1 MHIEVLVCNFMQCIV
16 MLQLD
21 GRTDNEI
28 KNYWNTRLKRRQRA
42 GLPPY
47 PVEVERELG
56 LSRKMNQQIATFSDN
71 RNTSFNG
78 ANSQFLLQPS
88 PLNFSNAQTNGIGA
102 NPLLNQNFQSYPNF
116 ANQMQTDLPML
127 SFANNGQNTNAF
139 RSQMNYGL
147 TNYGA
152 NSTAMMPPYQPI
164 KSEMPSSQMYLE
176 QTQVG
181 TGAVHRA
188 SSNSMGANVYDAQS
202 GLGLQNMQRNPSLPN
217 LPQLIPAETTN
228 WGNSNPAN
236 IGGNSGGMNRQGE
249 LVNKWVGQ
257 DCTNGASYFIIIEL
271 L

>member
-1 MHIEVLVCNFMQCIV
+1 
-16 MLQLD
+16 MLQLN

-56 LSRKMNQQIATFSDN
+56 ISRKINQQIATFSDN
-71 RNTSFNG
+71 RNTNFNG

-102 NPLLNQNFQSYPNF
+102 NPLLNQNFHSYPNF
-116 ANQMQTDLPML
+116 TNQIQTELPML
-127 SFANNGQNTNAF
+127 SFANNGQNANAF

-147 TNYGA
+147 TNFSA
-152 NSTAMMPPYQPI
+152 NSSSMMPPYQPI
-164 KSEMPSSQMYLE
+164 KSEMPSSQMYIE

-181 TGAVHRA
+181 TGQVPRG
-188 SSNSMGANVYDAQS
+188 NSTSTGATVFDAQS
-202 GLGLQNMQRNPSLPN
+202 GLGMQNMQRIPSLPN

-228 WGNSNPAN
+228 WGNVNPAN
-236 IGGNSGGMNRQGE
+236 IGGNNNGGMNRQGG
-249 LVNKWVGQ
+249 LSNKWIGP
-257 DCTNGASYFIIIEL
+257 DCTNGVS
-271 L
+271 